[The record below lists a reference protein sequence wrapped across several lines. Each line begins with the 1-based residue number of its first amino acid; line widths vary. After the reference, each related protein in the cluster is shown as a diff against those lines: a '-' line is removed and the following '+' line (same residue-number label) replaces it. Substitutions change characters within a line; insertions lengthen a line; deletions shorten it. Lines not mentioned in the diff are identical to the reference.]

1 MGRSSREQQTAAM
14 SLSCSGYAVDTALIA
29 PSCHHCRRRPPA
41 RPRSFLYLF
50 AGRVGARQL

>member
-14 SLSCSGYAVDTALIA
+14 SLRCSGYAVDTALIA

-41 RPRSFLYLF
+41 GPRSLYLF
-50 AGRVGARQL
+50 AGRVGAGQL